1 MTVRRAD
8 LAVLVNGIDHLVIR
22 VRDLDASEALYR
34 KLGFAL
40 TPRGFHA
47 GRGSANHTAPMQGG
61 NYFELLHLPSG
72 GNADFF
78 PDREGPV
85 ALALAPADSL
95 TLYAEL
101 GALGYD
107 VEPPLD
113 LSRPVHLPEG
123 VREARFL
130 NASFPHIAPKTVRW
144 FACQHLTRDLV
155 FRPEWRSHANDAE
168 RLVEAIVVH
177 PSPVELRATYAKLFG
192 EAVQYDRDRLVIKLG
207 EDEVGFVS
215 PRAFQARFSV
225 PTPCRFIKGLV
236 RRRCLPRWLARAGRG
251 CPVPSG
257 RQFLAHAIRV
267 DRRASKRGGRGAAGI
282 RRASLMQIID
292 YMERISSGD
301 GDAQAGAF
309 DCRP

>member
-1 MTVRRAD
+1 M
-8 LAVLVNGIDHLVIR
+8 AVSVNGIDHLVIR

-61 NYFELLHLPSG
+61 NYIELLHLPSG
-72 GNADFF
+72 GDVDFF

-85 ALALAPADSL
+85 AIALAPTDSR
-95 TLYAEL
+95 TTYAEL

-107 VEPPLD
+107 VEPPLE

-130 NASFPHIAPKTVRW
+130 NASFPHIAPEAVRW
-144 FACQHLTRDLV
+144 FACQHFTRELV
-155 FRPEWRSHANDAE
+155 FRPEWQSHANGAE

-177 PSPVELRATYAKLFG
+177 PSPVELRVTYAKLFG

-207 EDEVGFVS
+207 EDEVAFMS
-215 PRAFQARFSV
+215 PGAFQARFSV
-225 PTPCRFIKGLV
+225 LSPVDLSKGWFAGAVFRVGSLEQV
-236 RRRCLPRWLARAGRG
+236 EDVLSRAGVDFSRT
-251 CPVPSG
+251 PSG
-257 RQFLAHAIRV
+257 SIVAPP
-267 DRRASKRGGRGAAGI
+267 SEAAG
-282 RRASLMQIID
+282 ALL
-292 YMERISSGD
+292 EFV
-301 GDAQAGAF
+301 AL
-309 DCRP
+309 P

>member
-1 MTVRRAD
+1 
-8 LAVLVNGIDHLVIR
+8 LAVSVNGIDHLVIR

-34 KLGFAL
+34 RLGFAL

-72 GNADFF
+72 ADADFF

-85 ALALAPADSL
+85 AIALAPTDSR
-95 TLYAEL
+95 TIYAEL

-107 VEPPLD
+107 VEPPLE

-130 NASFPHIAPKTVRW
+130 NASFPHIAPETVRW
-144 FACQHLTRDLV
+144 FACQHLTRELV
-155 FRPEWRSHANDAE
+155 FRPEWQSHANGAE

-177 PSPVELRATYAKLFG
+177 PSPVELRATYTKLFG

-215 PRAFQARFSV
+215 PGAFQARFSV
-225 PTPCRFIKGLV
+225 PPPADLSKGWFAGAVFRVGSLEQV
-236 RRRCLPRWLARAGRG
+236 GAVLSRAGVNFSRT
-251 CPVPSG
+251 PSG
-257 RQFLAHAIRV
+257 SIAV
-267 DRRASKRGGRGAAGI
+267 PPSEAAG
-282 RRASLMQIID
+282 ALL
-292 YMERISSGD
+292 EFV
-301 GDAQAGAF
+301 AL
-309 DCRP
+309 P

>member
-107 VEPPLD
+107 VEPPRD

-130 NASFPHIAPKTVRW
+130 NASFPQIAPETVRW

-155 FRPEWRSHANDAE
+155 FRPEWQS
-168 RLVEAIVVH
+168 
-177 PSPVELRATYAKLFG
+177 
-192 EAVQYDRDRLVIKLG
+192 
-207 EDEVGFVS
+207 
-215 PRAFQARFSV
+215 
-225 PTPCRFIKGLV
+225 
-236 RRRCLPRWLARAGRG
+236 
-251 CPVPSG
+251 
-257 RQFLAHAIRV
+257 HAIRRGAPGRG
-267 DRRASKRGGRGAAGI
+267 DRRTSLAGRIAHDIHQAV
-282 RRASLMQIID
+282 RRS
-292 YMERISSGD
+292 
-301 GDAQAGAF
+301 
-309 DCRP
+309 